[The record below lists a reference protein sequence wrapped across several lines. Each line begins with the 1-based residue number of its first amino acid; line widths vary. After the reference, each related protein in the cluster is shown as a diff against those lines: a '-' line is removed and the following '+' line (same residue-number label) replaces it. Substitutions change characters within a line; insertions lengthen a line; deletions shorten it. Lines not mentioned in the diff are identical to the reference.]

1 MAHFAISDGTS
12 PTQGCDT
19 HGPTAV
25 IKSLGKLDQTKSGG
39 TLLNVRFVPSLLRHD
54 EDMRKLCSLIRSY
67 FKMGGHHIQFNIVD
81 TATLKDAQQHPENY
95 RDLLVR
101 VAGYSD
107 YFNDMTEQLQN
118 EIIAR
123 TENKELGN

>member
-1 MAHFAISDGTS
+1 V
-12 PTQGCDT
+12 DT
-19 HGPTAV
+19 
-25 IKSLGKLDQTKSGG
+25 D
-39 TLLNVRFVPSLLRHD
+39 TLL
-54 EDMRKLCSLIRSY
+54 
-67 FKMGGHHIQFNIVD
+67 
-81 TATLKDAQQHPENY
+81 DAQKHPENY

-123 TENKELGN
+123 TENAEL